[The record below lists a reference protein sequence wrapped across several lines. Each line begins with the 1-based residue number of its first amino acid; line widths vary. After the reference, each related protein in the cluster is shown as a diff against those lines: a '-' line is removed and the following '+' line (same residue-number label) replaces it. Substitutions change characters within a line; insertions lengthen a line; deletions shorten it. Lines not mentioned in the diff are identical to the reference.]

1 MKKLLLLAIVAVAIF
16 ASCDKNDDYVFKT
29 DAYIF
34 LPFKGQS
41 KQVAFS
47 GDQFRKFKVG
57 SNYSGRTWTAHDI
70 VRRDDVYLACTD
82 TTHGDPLIY
91 ERWFWPELRDTV
103 NDMLLFRG
111 EDILTAQGELYRGF
125 LYNYIDYY
133 VLVGKFDFEN
143 LDHNP
148 DLDTVGYIPNATIIE
163 ARKHIEELYDA
174 EKYDEIYEYFHHAF
188 EIIPCTG
195 SEYKALVEQGLQ

>member
-1 MKKLLLLAIVAVAIF
+1 MKRLLLFALVAILF
-16 ASCDKNDDYVFKT
+16 SSCSKDDDYIFRT
-29 DAYIF
+29 DAYVY

-47 GDQFRKFKVG
+47 GDQFRKFKVC

-82 TTHGDPLIY
+82 TTMGDPLKNS
-91 ERWFWPELRDTV
+91 RGFWPELRDTV
-103 NDMLLFRG
+103 NDMLLFRA

-125 LYNYIDYY
+125 LYSYIDYY
-133 VLVGKFDFEN
+133 ILVGKYDQYN

-163 ARKHIEELYDA
+163 ARKHIEELYEA

>member
-1 MKKLLLLAIVAVAIF
+1 MKKLLLLAIIAIVTF

-29 DAYIF
+29 DAYVY

-57 SNYSGRTWTAHDI
+57 SNYSGRTWTAHEI
-70 VRRDDVYLACTD
+70 VREEWVSLFYNSETGGFCGRAFDVGEKD
-82 TTHGDPLIY
+82 TI
-91 ERWFWPELRDTV
+91 
-103 NDMLLFRG
+103 NDMLLWQAAC
-111 EDILTAQGELYRGF
+111 ILTADGKILRDF
-125 LYNYIDYY
+125 LYAENMFITAGDMGGGEEYII
-133 VLVGKFDFEN
+133 N
-143 LDHNP
+143 NP
-148 DLDTVGYIPNATIIE
+148 KLDTVGYIPNATIIE

>member
-1 MKKLLLLAIVAVAIF
+1 MKKLLLFALVAILF
-16 ASCDKNDDYVFKT
+16 SSCSKDDDYVFRT
-29 DAYIF
+29 DAYVY

-47 GDQFRKFKVG
+47 GDQFRKFKAG
-57 SNYSGRTWTAHDI
+57 SNYSGRTWTAHEI
-70 VRRDDVYLACTD
+70 VRRNDVYTCFLDEGMTLGVRHCD
-82 TTHGDPLIY
+82 
-91 ERWFWPELRDTV
+91 EELRDTI
-103 NDMLLFRG
+103 NDRLLWQAT
-111 EDILTAQGELYRGF
+111 DILTADGRLSKCFIYAKNMFFTVGDIVGGEDNAR
-125 LYNYIDYY
+125 D
-133 VLVGKFDFEN
+133 
-143 LDHNP
+143 NP
-148 DLDTVGYIPNATIIE
+148 KLDTVGYIPNATIIE